1 MTRLARRPGRV
12 VRRGSS
18 LTGELAKVVAGR
30 SELKPPR
37 GDRRFLDP
45 AWSDSWIYHRLLQA
59 YLAVDDTVDGVIGDA
74 ELDWADD
81 RKLRFIAQNIV
92 DALSPANA
100 PLVNPAVLKG
110 AIDTGG
116 RSFVR
121 GARHFVQDMR
131 EAPRLPATIDVSK
144 FAVGRNLALTPGAV
158 VLRDERFELIQYK
171 AATPEV
177 REVPILLVP
186 PMINKYY
193 VMDLAPGRSQIE
205 HLVQTGQEVFA
216 ISWRNPRAEQHGW
229 GLDAYA
235 DAVVEAFDAV
245 LDISGCDRTHLLG
258 YCAGGLVAAA
268 TTSHLAAVGRLE
280 QVASLTLGVCVIDN
294 QHSNVLGAFATEE
307 IMNVAAAASA
317 KQGYLDGGDLASIFL
332 WLRPNDLIWPYVVN
346 NWLLGKEPPTFDILY
361 WNADTTRMPAAL
373 HRDFLEIS
381 SANAMCRPGDVTV
394 LGSPVDLGSITVD
407 SYVMAGAVDHISPW
421 QNCYR
426 TTQLLGGRTRFV
438 LSTSGH
444 IAAIVNPPGNKRA
457 NYRTAGE
464 QTPSDPAQWE
474 ELATTSQGTWWTD
487 WDEWLGERSGGM
499 RPAPARL
506 GNRRHTLVGAAPGEY
521 VLEK

>member
-1 MTRLARRPGRV
+1 
-12 VRRGSS
+12 
-18 LTGELAKVVAGR
+18 
-30 SELKPPR
+30 
-37 GDRRFLDP
+37 
-45 AWSDSWIYHRLLQA
+45 
-59 YLAVDDTVDGVIGDA
+59 
-74 ELDWADD
+74 
-81 RKLRFIAQNIV
+81 
-92 DALSPANA
+92 
-100 PLVNPAVLKG
+100 
-110 AIDTGG
+110 
-116 RSFVR
+116 
-121 GARHFVQDMR
+121 MR

-177 REVPILLVP
+177 REVPVLLVP
-186 PMINKYY
+186 PMINKFY

-268 TTSHLAAVGRLE
+268 TTSYLAAVGRLE

-317 KQGYLDGGDLASIFL
+317 KKGYLDGGDLASIFL

-346 NWLLGKEPPTFDILY
+346 NWLLGKDPPTFDILY
-361 WNADTTRMPAAL
+361 WNADTTRMPAGL

-381 SANAMCRPGDVTV
+381 SANAMCRPGEVTV

-444 IAAIVNPPGNKRA
+444 IAAIVNPPGNQRA

-464 QTPSDPAQWE
+464 QAPSDPAQWE
-474 ELATTSQGTWWTD
+474 ELATTSQGTWWTR
-487 WDEWLGERSGGM
+487 LGRVARRALGRACAPRPSGSAAGGTRSW
-499 RPAPARL
+499 ARHPGSTSSRSESTVSVPSRRCVRNSRTIAADRSASSRRKRWPPPVITSSRAC
-506 GNRRHTLVGAAPGEY
+506 GNRRARIRPLASGMIGSSSPAMTSVGWSMDGNQG
-521 VLEK
+521 

>member
-1 MTRLARRPGRV
+1 M
-12 VRRGSS
+12 
-18 LTGELAKVVAGR
+18 
-30 SELKPPR
+30 
-37 GDRRFLDP
+37 
-45 AWSDSWIYHRLLQA
+45 
-59 YLAVDDTVDGVIGDA
+59 
-74 ELDWADD
+74 
-81 RKLRFIAQNIV
+81 
-92 DALSPANA
+92 
-100 PLVNPAVLKG
+100 
-110 AIDTGG
+110 
-116 RSFVR
+116 
-121 GARHFVQDMR
+121 
-131 EAPRLPATIDVSK
+131 
-144 FAVGRNLALTPGAV
+144 
-158 VLRDERFELIQYK
+158 LRDERFELIQYK

-177 REVPILLVP
+177 REVPVLLVP

-268 TTSHLAAVGRLE
+268 TTSYLAAVGRLE

-317 KQGYLDGGDLASIFL
+317 KKGYLDGGDLASIFL

-346 NWLLGKEPPTFDILY
+346 NWLLGKDPPTFDILY

-381 SANAMCRPGDVTV
+381 SANAMCRPGEVTV

-444 IAAIVNPPGNKRA
+444 IAAIVNPPGNQRA
-457 NYRTAGE
+457 NYRTAGDHA
-464 QTPSDPAQWE
+464 PSDPAQWE

-499 RPAPARL
+499 RPAPERL